1 MILAAPTDIL
11 MLVGPETTETFAE
24 EDKEEWQTLPARP
37 LLFFLSAESE
47 PVLAIRIIF
56 RKEEDGN
63 RLWGLGAER
72 EEDETLFQRVM
83 ESDEPLEAPD
93 VYFMMQELA
102 NHAGDLLESE
112 GLRTGQTVLWSQV
125 P

>member
-24 EDKEEWQTLPARP
+24 EDEEEWQTLPARP

>member
-24 EDKEEWQTLPARP
+24 EDEEEWQTLPARP

-112 GLRTGQTVLWSQV
+112 GLRTGQTVLWSQI